1 MFKKITFLLNK
12 NEVKFLSIFSFL
24 LLIGI
29 FFEMLS
35 FVIIIPVFNLIFLN
49 NFSDNFLL
57 NIFFSNS
64 DIPETSN
71 FKILV
76 LFIMMSVFFVK
87 NLYLIIV
94 NYYNRKFFY
103 DLNIRLSTNLFKI
116 YLKQKYLFFLKNK
129 SDNLLRKSTNDIQG
143 FQTFLS
149 SFQALLAELILLFFF
164 SNITYLS

>member
-1 MFKKITFLLNK
+1 MFKKITFLLN
-12 NEVKFLSIFSFL
+12 NQEVKFLTIFSFL

-57 NIFFSNS
+57 NIFISNS
-64 DIPETSN
+64 EIPETSN

-76 LFIMMSVFFVK
+76 IFIMLLVFFVK

-103 DLNIRLSTNLFKI
+103 NLNIRLSTNLFSI
-116 YLKQKYLFFLKNK
+116 YLKQKY
-129 SDNLLRKSTNDIQG
+129 
-143 FQTFLS
+143 
-149 SFQALLAELILLFFF
+149 FFF
-164 SNITYLS
+164 

>member
-1 MFKKITFLLNK
+1 MFKKILFLLN
-12 NEVKFLSIFSFL
+12 NQEVKFLTIFSFL

-35 FVIIIPVFNLIFLN
+35 FVIIIPVFNLVFLN

-76 LFIMMSVFFVK
+76 L
-87 NLYLIIV
+87 LC
-94 NYYNRKFFY
+94 
-103 DLNIRLSTNLFKI
+103 
-116 YLKQKYLFFLKNK
+116 
-129 SDNLLRKSTNDIQG
+129 
-143 FQTFLS
+143 
-149 SFQALLAELILLFFF
+149 
-164 SNITYLS
+164 